1 MARRLKLFIATSL
14 DGYIARMDG
23 SIDWLFT
30 DADYGYKDFFS
41 SIDTV
46 VAGRKTYEQALTLE
60 NNPFSGKQCYVFT
73 RKASGKSGPV
83 TFVSGDIA
91 EFTKG
96 LKDEP
101 GSDIWLVG
109 GSETIAALKH
119 LIDDFIIS
127 IHPRILGGG
136 IALFTGEWT
145 ETGLELVNSA
155 SFDSGLVQLHYRV
168 P

>member
-1 MARRLKLFIATSL
+1 MARRLKLFIASSL

-30 DADYGYKDFFS
+30 DADYGYRKFYS
-41 SIDTV
+41 TVDTV
-46 VAGRKTYEQALTLE
+46 VVGRKTYEQAFTLKDT
-60 NNPFSGKQCYVFT
+60 PFSGKSCYVFT

-83 TFVSGDIA
+83 TFVSGDIE

-96 LKDEP
+96 LKDGP

-109 GSETIAALKH
+109 GSETIAALRH

-136 IALFTGEWT
+136 IALFTGEWA
-145 ETGLELVNSA
+145 ERGLELVSSA
-155 SFDSGLVQLHYRV
+155 SFASGLVQLHYRV
-168 P
+168 M